1 MRIWDK
7 YITSDVKS
15 MYEHYRSE
23 PRIGARPCLLL
34 IDLYNLSYKGGEL
47 AGFGSHKNE
56 SIRDVGSTRTGR

>member
-34 IDLYNLSYKGGEL
+34 IDLYNLSYKGGNLPVSEVIKTNPS
-47 AGFGSHKNE
+47 GCG
-56 SIRDVGSTRTGR
+56 VG